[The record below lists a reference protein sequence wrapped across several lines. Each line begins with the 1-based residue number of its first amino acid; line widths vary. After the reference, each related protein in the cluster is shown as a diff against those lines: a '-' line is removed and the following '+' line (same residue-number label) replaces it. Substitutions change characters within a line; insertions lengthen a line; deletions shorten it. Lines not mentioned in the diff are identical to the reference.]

1 IRVLGEL
8 VNGLLASSRPLS
20 REQYHLVYRFY
31 NDYHPKINAVASKNT
46 CVKLLIDTRD
56 LTFADFLALP
66 DVIRLVE
73 ELSYAKYRKSRI
85 NHLNL
90 RNKDR
95 KFITSVIDHLLA
107 ADSCS
112 VRPCYE
118 KKKHW
123 AGLLHHIH
131 YMPKTDRGRELVNAM
146 RGRGNRSI
154 YAAFEREMA
163 AGHIAEAVRIL
174 HDGKGSAEVLR
185 HLNYIVSR
193 CEASE
198 DMEAVLSCMDTGNVI
213 VLIQLLM
220 RYGTP
225 QLRLRRV
232 FQFAKFNMLRI
243 HRETDR
249 EMGHRRS
256 HISVGQAGMLEKR
269 IRAILEETLKDRLG
283 RVYIDPDMDR
293 YALPLQES
301 TSQGG
306 FGVLPVGSRLP
317 INELMATEEEP
328 AEAET
333 TDYVEKA
340 AGGEAPAGETDA
352 GGSEKTADEPSL
364 LDKISAVFTGK
375 SGKPKRKKIRAF
387 VYWEKVN
394 DIDLSVMGINADGSQ
409 EEFSWRNMARK
420 QSRGITFSGDQTSGY
435 NGGSEYFDIDT
446 LKIRDRHPDLR
457 YLIFCANVFS
467 TGVTFKECFC
477 RAGYMIRDVRDSG
490 QVYEPK
496 TVRSAFTVDCDSRSV
511 YLFGIDIIADCFV
524 WLNISRDSQQR
535 VAGLDNHA
543 WLVKY
548 FTLTD
553 IINVGSFF
561 RMMASECTESP
572 EDAEIIV
579 TDKEVAAPEGA
590 EVIREYDFERIMELM
605 NAREVPDHV

>member
-1 IRVLGEL
+1 MDKLYTDYLFQKHVIVSTGVPAEYPLETLFSLASELNIRITSGAELVFDGCLDYAAEQLGRNISDPFYLGFPETPRQLTPWALLMDQLLHYSITYGGGDFSEAGHSIFEEFAGRSIFQEELPPLDFIIVSKKEGIRVLGEL

-95 KFITSVIDHLLA
+95 KFVTLVIDHLLA

-131 YMPKTDRGRELVNAM
+131 YVPKTDRGRELVNAM
-146 RGRGNRSI
+146 RGRGNRSV

-174 HDGKGSAEVLR
+174 HDGKGSAAVLR

-198 DMEAVLSCMDTGNVI
+198 DMEAVLSCVDTGNVI

-269 IRAILEETLKDRLG
+269 IR
-283 RVYIDPDMDR
+283 
-293 YALPLQES
+293 
-301 TSQGG
+301 
-306 FGVLPVGSRLP
+306 
-317 INELMATEEEP
+317 
-328 AEAET
+328 
-333 TDYVEKA
+333 
-340 AGGEAPAGETDA
+340 
-352 GGSEKTADEPSL
+352 
-364 LDKISAVFTGK
+364 
-375 SGKPKRKKIRAF
+375 
-387 VYWEKVN
+387 
-394 DIDLSVMGINADGSQ
+394 
-409 EEFSWRNMARK
+409 
-420 QSRGITFSGDQTSGY
+420 
-435 NGGSEYFDIDT
+435 
-446 LKIRDRHPDLR
+446 
-457 YLIFCANVFS
+457 
-467 TGVTFKECFC
+467 
-477 RAGYMIRDVRDSG
+477 
-490 QVYEPK
+490 
-496 TVRSAFTVDCDSRSV
+496 
-511 YLFGIDIIADCFV
+511 
-524 WLNISRDSQQR
+524 
-535 VAGLDNHA
+535 
-543 WLVKY
+543 
-548 FTLTD
+548 
-553 IINVGSFF
+553 
-561 RMMASECTESP
+561 
-572 EDAEIIV
+572 
-579 TDKEVAAPEGA
+579 
-590 EVIREYDFERIMELM
+590 
-605 NAREVPDHV
+605 